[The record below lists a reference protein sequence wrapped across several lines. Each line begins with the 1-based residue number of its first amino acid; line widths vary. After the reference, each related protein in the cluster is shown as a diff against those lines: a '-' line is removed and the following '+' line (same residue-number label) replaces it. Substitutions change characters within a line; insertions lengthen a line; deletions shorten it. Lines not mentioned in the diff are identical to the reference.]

1 MLNLKIRKIKL
12 EDLEQVVQIE
22 GEAYGNYGWSLK
34 SFINELNNPCSVYLV
49 AEGNSNIIGYI
60 GAWLIN
66 DEGHITTLV
75 VSKKHRRNHVAD
87 ILLYNLLEL
96 LTKEEIKWLTLEVRV
111 SNQAAINLYNKFKF
125 KQLGIRKKY
134 YQENNEDALLLWT
147 ENINTPEY
155 KAHVQGVITP
165 IIKNNTDADK
175 YQYSSIPEELK

>member
-1 MLNLKIRKIKL
+1 MPKVEIRKPNI

-22 GEAYGNYGWSLK
+22 DEAYGNYGWSLK
-34 SFINELNNPCSVYLV
+34 SFINELNNPCSIYLV
-49 AEGNSNIIGYI
+49 AENNSNIIGYI
-60 GAWLIN
+60 GAWQIN

-87 ILLYNLLEL
+87 ILLYNLLTL
-96 LTKEEIKWLTLEVRV
+96 LTKKGIKWLTLEVRV

-165 IIKNNTDADK
+165 IIRNDIHADK
-175 YQYSSIPEELK
+175 YRYSSSMEEIK